1 MKRQNVLYGRR
12 RASRSAA
19 CSLGLF
25 GIALGLAEVLA
36 PRAIARMLGMRGAEA
51 WIRACGV
58 REIATGIGILT
69 VRDATPWMWGRVAGD
84 AIDLATLAAGF
95 SGRGSKAALAMAGA
109 SVAGVTMADV
119 ATAQVLSELRKK
131 ERTQFRSYADRSG
144 IRPGAAAK
152 TAPPPFEG
160 VRV

>member
-36 PRAIARMLGMRGAEA
+36 PRALARALGMRGNEA

-58 REIATGIGILT
+58 REIATGLGILT
-69 VRDATPWMWGRVAGD
+69 MRDATPWMWGRVAGD
-84 AIDLATLAAGF
+84 ALDLATLGAGF
-95 SGRGSKAALAMAGA
+95 AGRGRKAALTFAAM
-109 SVAGVTMADV
+109 SVAGVTLADV
-119 ATAQVLSELRKK
+119 GTAKVLSELQRKY
-131 ERTQFRSYADRSG
+131 RTNYRDYSDRAG
-144 IRPGAAAK
+144 IRRAALARQPLAQ
-152 TAPPPFEG
+152 TT
-160 VRV
+160 RV

>member
-19 CSLGLF
+19 RSLGLF

-58 REIATGIGILT
+58 REIATGIGILA

-84 AIDLATLAAGF
+84 AIDLATIAAGF
-95 SGRGSKAALAMAGA
+95 SGGGSKGALAMAGA
-109 SVAGVTMADV
+109 SVAGVTMADI
-119 ATAQVLSELRKK
+119 AAAQVLSELRNK

-144 IRPGAAAK
+144 IRPGATAQA
-152 TAPPPFEG
+152 APPPFEG

>member
-1 MKRQNVLYGRR
+1 MKRSHVLYGRR

-19 CSLGLF
+19 CSLALF

-36 PRAIARMLGMRGAEA
+36 PRTLAKALGMRGSEA

-58 REIATGIGILT
+58 REIATGIAILT
-69 VRDATPWMWGRVAGD
+69 LRDAAPWMWGRVAGD
-84 AIDLATLAAGF
+84 AIDLATLGTGFGKSDSTVGLVAATV
-95 SGRGSKAALAMAGA
+95 
-109 SVAGVTMADV
+109 SVAGVTLADI

-131 ERTQFRSYADRSG
+131 ERTRFRSYADRAG
-144 IRPGAAAK
+144 IRRGAPA
-152 TAPPPFEG
+152 TATPPLEG

>member
-1 MKRQNVLYGRR
+1 MKRQSVVYGRR
-12 RASRSAA
+12 RASRAAA

-36 PRAIARMLGMRGAEA
+36 PRAIARMLGMRGAET

-69 VRDATPWMWGRVAGD
+69 VRDATPWVWGRVAGD

-95 SGRGSKAALAMAGA
+95 RGKGNRAALTMAGV
-109 SVAGVTMADV
+109 SVAGVTMADI

-131 ERTQFRSYADRSG
+131 ERTQFRTYADRRG
-144 IRPGAAAK
+144 IRAGAAAK
-152 TAPPPFEG
+152 ATPPPFEG

>member
-25 GIALGLAEVLA
+25 GVALGLAEVLA
-36 PRAIARMLGMRGAEA
+36 PRAMSRMLGMRGAEA

-58 REIATGIGILT
+58 REIATGIGNLT
-69 VRDATPWMWGRVAGD
+69 VRDATPWMWARVAGD
-84 AIDLATLAAGF
+84 AIDLATIAAGF
-95 SGRGSKAALAMAGA
+95 SGRGSKAARVMAGA
-109 SVAGVTMADV
+109 SVAGVTMADI

-131 ERTQFRSYADRSG
+131 ERTQFRSYADRRG
-144 IRPGAAAK
+144 IRPGAATK